1 MTEEVNP
8 CFPPSLTC
16 RSWPKERLVASRII
30 LSTTKNKSASA
41 GLCWD
46 KWYDWF
52 GVPEFA
58 LYLSVNNSS
67 YFRNPKFCLSQG
79 VFIFFPQKQAKSSLQ
94 NWHPECSR
102 SQLQPWGYKSCCSCS
117 KVNYFKAFQLSAWNC
132 HFKKHC
138 FGLLLE
144 KSETSVGQYS
154 MTLDWTVWSLLSLC
168 YTKLLALT
176 TSSVL
181 KIPTRDYAFTMLT
194 YWNSSRM
201 ANTPPWSLLSL
212 AALLVQQLLLWLS
225 DPRSISPTSPTS
237 GRELGNICIFP
248 HNGKIVIFRE

>member
-1 MTEEVNP
+1 MRAAPAAGLRWLFGHIEVNL
-8 CFPPSLTC
+8 PSWTPQCGTLTFHTLQEGQEGHAGFSVPDIDIFVPLKY
-16 RSWPKERLVASRII
+16 RVWIPHRLTPS
-30 LSTTKNKSASA
+30 
-41 GLCWD
+41 CQ
-46 KWYDWF
+46 KWHTPNDIWMA
-52 GVPEFA
+52 EA
-58 LYLSVNNSS
+58 E
-67 YFRNPKFCLSQG
+67 
-79 VFIFFPQKQAKSSLQ
+79 KSSSVPPQMLQ
-94 NWHPECSR
+94 SGHPFPASIR
-102 SQLQPWGYKSCCSCS
+102 NVLTSTYLPKSP
-117 KVNYFKAFQLSAWNC
+117 SAWNC

>member
-67 YFRNPKFCLSQG
+67 YFRNPKSCLSQG

-102 SQLQPWGYKSCCSCS
+102 YNPEATRVVVLAAKLIILRHFSYKNHMVTWELKRQNLRWLRKRPGVFMLNYCSQ
-117 KVNYFKAFQLSAWNC
+117 
-132 HFKKHC
+132 
-138 FGLLLE
+138 
-144 KSETSVGQYS
+144 
-154 MTLDWTVWSLLSLC
+154 
-168 YTKLLALT
+168 
-176 TSSVL
+176 
-181 KIPTRDYAFTMLT
+181 TR
-194 YWNSSRM
+194 SRM
-201 ANTPPWSLLSL
+201 SDINKVKGSVQNT
-212 AALLVQQLLLWLS
+212 
-225 DPRSISPTSPTS
+225 D
-237 GRELGNICIFP
+237 
-248 HNGKIVIFRE
+248 KD